1 MQRSQCNLRNLWIET
16 FHILLWQWKQI
27 ILEKLSKLIEQIDWL
42 QTKAVNSS
50 EFDKW
55 HSNVE
60 NLIEEIFEKETRYL
74 EDFNSIY
81 FTPLFLTC
89 QMNDTVFEEAYL
101 GGLEE
106 ARSFLSFLI
115 EEIE

>member
-1 MQRSQCNLRNLWIET
+1 M
-16 FHILLWQWKQI
+16 
-27 ILEKLSKLIEQIDWL
+27 LEKLSKLIEQIDWL
-42 QTKAVNSS
+42 QTKTVNSS

-55 HSNVE
+55 HSDVE

>member
-1 MQRSQCNLRNLWIET
+1 M
-16 FHILLWQWKQI
+16 
-27 ILEKLSKLIEQIDWL
+27 LEKLSKLIEQIDWL
-42 QTKAVNSS
+42 QTKTVNSS

-55 HSNVE
+55 HSDIE

-74 EDFNSIY
+74 EDFNAIY

>member
-1 MQRSQCNLRNLWIET
+1 M
-16 FHILLWQWKQI
+16 
-27 ILEKLSKLIEQIDWL
+27 LEKLSKLIEQIDWL
-42 QTKAVNSS
+42 QTKTVNSS

-55 HSNVE
+55 HSDTE
-60 NLIEEIFEKETRYL
+60 DLIEKFFGKETRYL

-89 QMNDTVFEEAYL
+89 QMDDTVFEKAYL

-106 ARSFLSFLI
+106 ARFLLNSLF
-115 EEIE
+115 EEIKTRKYHE